1 MDLEGVR
8 CASARLRLSS
18 CCAIGQSPHERPPP
32 GLYLFAGHSEAS
44 ARFHQ
49 NEREIAKF
57 RAWGFAVRG
66 RKPKPAALRL
76 LEGNPGR
83 RPIRDEVQ
91 PRYGAPARPR
101 FLNIEARREWDRLA
115 PEMARLKL
123 LTTLDGGLFTAYC
136 VVWGHWVECERV
148 ISAQGMTQT
157 SARGIVRI
165 RPEARLA
172 LRYADQLRGIVSD
185 FGMNPTSRTRLD
197 VHVDGADPDE
207 DLLG

>member
-1 MDLEGVR
+1 
-8 CASARLRLSS
+8 
-18 CCAIGQSPHERPPP
+18 
-32 GLYLFAGHSEAS
+32 
-44 ARFHQ
+44 
-49 NEREIAKF
+49 
-57 RAWGFAVRG
+57 VRG

-83 RPIRDEVQ
+83 RPIRDEPQ

-101 FLNIEARREWDRLA
+101 SLDVEARREWDRLA

-123 LTTLDGGLFTAYC
+123 LTVLDASLFTVYC
-136 VVWGHWVECERV
+136 AVYSHWLSCEKV
-148 ISAQGMTQT
+148 ISEQGMTQT

-197 VHVDGADPDE
+197 VHVGGADPDE